1 MALLTHGKDKR
12 AETTR
17 RLQFALSSANQTQ
30 NTTEIQSGILRTLND
45 FQRNKISHYIRKMFL
60 WKQSWGEDFF
70 FLCRKWQHLK
80 LFQATEIFL
89 LKQRGITALMG
100 AQNPV
105 QLLGRSNS
113 RSSNHSRA
121 SLEATWRHQPAL
133 KGTSWNQPK
142 EGFGGFFCRFPEK
155 AQRTPQVQLQGK
167 RGDRWD
173 EAATKEIL
181 FSVASTAPQPLYS
194 CQNELWR
201 GLEIKISEYLSQ
213 VNLFLNYLF
222 TTVWIAD
229 VISHCQWMKTPLCT
243 AEPAFDLHKAL
254 KCFIFGLEV
263 QVRTK
268 PLPQTAPLSH
278 RAAPAISFWQQHS
291 CSNDASCHLT
301 PKNTHLDF

>member
-45 FQRNKISHYIRKMFL
+45 FQRNKISHCIRKMFL
-60 WKQSWGEDFF
+60 WKQSWGKDL

-113 RSSNHSRA
+113 RRSNNPQVLQSFTGGH
-121 SLEATWRHQPAL
+121 LGTPTCLKRHLMESAQ
-133 KGTSWNQPK
+133 GRIW
-142 EGFGGFFCRFPEK
+142 GFFCRFPEK

-181 FSVASTAPQPLYS
+181 FSVASTAPQPL
-194 CQNELWR
+194 
-201 GLEIKISEYLSQ
+201 
-213 VNLFLNYLF
+213 
-222 TTVWIAD
+222 
-229 VISHCQWMKTPLCT
+229 
-243 AEPAFDLHKAL
+243 
-254 KCFIFGLEV
+254 
-263 QVRTK
+263 
-268 PLPQTAPLSH
+268 
-278 RAAPAISFWQQHS
+278 
-291 CSNDASCHLT
+291 
-301 PKNTHLDF
+301 

>member
-113 RSSNHSRA
+113 RSSNNPQVLQSFTGGH
-121 SLEATWRHQPAL
+121 LGTPTCLTRHLMESAQ
-133 KGTSWNQPK
+133 GRIW
-142 EGFGGFFCRFPEK
+142 GFFLQISRK
-155 AQRTPQVQLQGK
+155 SSKNTPS
-167 RGDRWD
+167 
-173 EAATKEIL
+173 AATGKTRRQMGWSSNQRNSL
-181 FSVASTAPQPLYS
+181 LCGLNCSSTTLVAKMSSGVAWKSKFLS
-194 CQNELWR
+194 
-201 GLEIKISEYLSQ
+201 IYLS
-213 VNLFLNYLF
+213 
-222 TTVWIAD
+222 A
-229 VISHCQWMKTPLCT
+229 
-243 AEPAFDLHKAL
+243 
-254 KCFIFGLEV
+254 
-263 QVRTK
+263 R
-268 PLPQTAPLSH
+268 
-278 RAAPAISFWQQHS
+278 
-291 CSNDASCHLT
+291 
-301 PKNTHLDF
+301 